1 MISHNNVHVWRG
13 CKVSQRG
20 TEIGVQSLF
29 ERLSYPLLIITTSN
43 IQNLSLK
50 VGEIVS
56 TSSFHPSNFEITLG
70 SEIESIHSGFD
81 YPRVSMILVWH
92 VRELVC
98 LFVCF
103 AFLNFFSSPSPL
115 FKHVNFRLKKTRA
128 TLCISFKTHFQD
140 KSLKVWSKE
149 LSMKLFNMT
158 KSSELSFPSHHPS
171 HNIIHIHNNVLWD

>member
-20 TEIGVQSLF
+20 TEIGIQSLF

-98 LFVCF
+98 LFVCLLCI
-103 AFLNFFSSPSPL
+103 LNFFLVAHPRS
-115 FKHVNFRLKKTRA
+115 
-128 TLCISFKTHFQD
+128 
-140 KSLKVWSKE
+140 
-149 LSMKLFNMT
+149 LSMLTLGLRNSGNFVHKLQN
-158 KSSELSFPSHHPS
+158 SLSRQVTQSLIQRVIYETF
-171 HNIIHIHNNVLWD
+171 